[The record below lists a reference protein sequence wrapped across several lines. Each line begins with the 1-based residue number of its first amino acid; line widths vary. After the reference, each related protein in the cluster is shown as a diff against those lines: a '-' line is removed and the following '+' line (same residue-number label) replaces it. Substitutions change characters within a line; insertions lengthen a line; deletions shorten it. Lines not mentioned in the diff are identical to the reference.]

1 MRLPPITMKGLDG
14 EPMAL
19 SDSGILVC
27 KSEKCQRPFS
37 VENKRLSHGH
47 AEPEGIY
54 CPHCD
59 HLHSKRKT
67 NGVFEC
73 SPLSPAAEEGWL
85 AQRQK

>member
-1 MRLPPITMKGLDG
+1 
-14 EPMAL
+14 MAL
-19 SDSGILVC
+19 SDTGILVC

-54 CPHCD
+54 CPHCE

-67 NGVFEC
+67 NGVF
-73 SPLSPAAEEGWL
+73 SVPPYHPARRRAGLPSARNREHRAG
-85 AQRQK
+85 